1 MPGRV
6 LIVDDQLISRMRI
19 RDVALAEGWEVAGE
33 AGNGAE
39 AVESYVR
46 LSPDLVTMDMIMP
59 EMDGLAALERI
70 RLVDPE
76 ARVVMISAV
85 DQRPKLLRAI
95 ELGAVDFLVKPVD
108 RDRLAEMFR
117 KARSAGG

>member
-1 MPGRV
+1 MPARV

-33 AGNGAE
+33 AGNGAD

-117 KARSAGG
+117 KARSAGD

>member
-19 RDVALAEGWEVAGE
+19 RDAAKAEGWEVAGE
-33 AGNGAE
+33 AGTGIE

-117 KARSAGG
+117 KARSAGD